1 MIDFASILTAD
12 GLVSLLTLTLL
23 EIILGIDNIIFIAIV
38 SSKLPKIQQASARGI
53 GLTVALLFRVI
64 LLFGIS
70 FIIGLKATLFKIMD
84 FEVTGR
90 DIILFAGGVFLVVKT
105 IIEIGEKIYDKHS
118 AEKSYGDLTMKS
130 AIAQII
136 FLDVIFSFDSIL
148 TAVGLVRNV
157 MIMILAVVI
166 AMIAM
171 LIFSG
176 KVSDFIEKHPTV
188 KMLALAFLVMIG
200 FALIAESFHLHVEKA
215 YIYFSLVFSILV
227 EALNM
232 AYRSQSH
239 RRK

>member
-1 MIDFASILTAD
+1 MIDLASIITAD

-23 EIILGIDNIIFIAIV
+23 EIVLGIDNIIFIAIV
-38 SSKLPKIQQASARGI
+38 SSKLPKSQQGSARGI

-70 FIIGLKATLFKIMD
+70 FIIGLKATLFKIVD

-90 DIILFAGGVFLVVKT
+90 DIILFVGGVFLVIKT
-105 IIEIGEKIYDKHS
+105 ILEIGEKIYGKKT
-118 AEKSYGDLTMKS
+118 AEKSIGALSMKS

-157 MIMILAVVI
+157 MIMIFAVVI

-188 KMLALAFLVMIG
+188 KMLALAFLIMIG
-200 FALIAESFHLHVEKA
+200 FALIAESLHIHVEKA
-215 YIYFSLVFSILV
+215 HIYFSLVFSVLV
-227 EALNM
+227 EGLNM
-232 AYRSQSH
+232 AYRSQAH
-239 RRK
+239 RR

>member
-1 MIDFASILTAD
+1 MIDIASILTAD

-38 SSKLPKIQQASARGI
+38 SSKLPKSQQASARGI

-70 FIIGLKATLFKIMD
+70 FIIGLKATLFKIVD

-90 DIILFAGGVFLVVKT
+90 DIILFVGGVFLVVKT
-105 IIEIGEKIYDKHS
+105 ILEIGEKIYSKKTADKS
-118 AEKSYGDLTMKS
+118 FGALTMKS

-171 LIFSG
+171 LVFSG
-176 KVSDFIEKHPTV
+176 KVSEFIEKHPTV

-227 EALNM
+227 EGLNM
-232 AYRSQSH
+232 AYRSQAH
-239 RRK
+239 RR

>member
-1 MIDFASILTAD
+1 
-12 GLVSLLTLTLL
+12 
-23 EIILGIDNIIFIAIV
+23 
-38 SSKLPKIQQASARGI
+38 
-53 GLTVALLFRVI
+53 
-64 LLFGIS
+64 
-70 FIIGLKATLFKIMD
+70 
-84 FEVTGR
+84 
-90 DIILFAGGVFLVVKT
+90 
-105 IIEIGEKIYDKHS
+105 
-118 AEKSYGDLTMKS
+118 
-130 AIAQII
+130 
-136 FLDVIFSFDSIL
+136 
-148 TAVGLVRNV
+148 

>member
-1 MIDFASILTAD
+1 MIDLASVITAD

-38 SSKLPKIQQASARGI
+38 SSKLPKSQQGSARGI

-70 FIIGLKATLFKIMD
+70 FIIGLKATLFKVVD

-90 DIILFAGGVFLVVKT
+90 DIILFVGGVFLVIKT
-105 IIEIGEKIYDKHS
+105 ILEIGEKIYGKKTADKS
-118 AEKSYGDLTMKS
+118 FGDLTMKS

-200 FALIAESFHLHVEKA
+200 CALIAESFHIHVEKA

-227 EALNM
+227 EGLNM
-232 AYRSQSH
+232 AYRSQAH
-239 RRK
+239 RR

>member
-1 MIDFASILTAD
+1 MIDLASIITAD

-23 EIILGIDNIIFIAIV
+23 EIVLGIDNIIFIAIV
-38 SSKLPKIQQASARGI
+38 SSKLPKSQQGSARGI

-70 FIIGLKATLFKIMD
+70 FIIGLKSTLFKIVD

-90 DIILFAGGVFLVVKT
+90 DIILFVGGVFLVIKT
-105 IIEIGEKIYDKHS
+105 ILEIGEKIYGKKT
-118 AEKSYGDLTMKS
+118 AEKSVGALTMKS

-157 MIMILAVVI
+157 MIMIFAVVI

-188 KMLALAFLVMIG
+188 KMLALAFLIMIG
-200 FALIAESFHLHVEKA
+200 FALIAESLHIHVEKA
-215 YIYFSLVFSILV
+215 NIYFSLVFSVLV
-227 EALNM
+227 EGLNM
-232 AYRSQSH
+232 AYRRQAHS
-239 RRK
+239 R

>member
-1 MIDFASILTAD
+1 MIDISAILTAD
-12 GLVSLLTLTLL
+12 GLISLLTLTLL

-38 SSKLPKIQQASARGI
+38 SSKLPKNQQDSARGI
-53 GLTVALLFRVI
+53 GLTVALLFRVV

-70 FIIGLKATLFKIMD
+70 FIIGLKATLFKIVD

-90 DIILFAGGVFLVVKT
+90 DIILFVGGVFLVVKT
-105 IIEIGEKIYDKHS
+105 ILEIAEKIYGKKS
-118 AEKSYGDLTMKS
+118 EEKSSGALTLKS

-176 KVSDFIEKHPTV
+176 KVTDFIEKHPTV
-188 KMLALAFLVMIG
+188 KMLALAFLIMIG
-200 FALIAESFHLHVEKA
+200 FTLIAESFHFHVEKA
-215 YIYFSLVFSILV
+215 YIYFSLAFSVLV
-227 EALNM
+227 EGLNM
-232 AYRSQSH
+232 AYRSHSK
-239 RRK
+239 RR